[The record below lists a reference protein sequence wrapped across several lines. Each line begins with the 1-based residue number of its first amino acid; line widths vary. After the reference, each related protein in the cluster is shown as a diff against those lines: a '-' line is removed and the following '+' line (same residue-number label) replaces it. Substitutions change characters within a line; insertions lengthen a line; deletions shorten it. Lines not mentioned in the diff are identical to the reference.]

1 MDREM
6 GNIFQKLRLR
16 TRLTVAFLSL
26 AILIVLVYSA
36 ILNISFRNEMRR
48 QIRQELTDII
58 HLIALQL
65 DGDQLAAL
73 PDLPEA
79 DYEPLYQEILS
90 GITGMVEAVDERI
103 YIYTMRED
111 AQGNIVFMVSSDDV
125 EYDTGYAYEEPTT
138 LLENNFS
145 SMETV
150 IVEDEIY
157 TDEWGVWLSSYM
169 PVYRSDGTRA
179 GVLGID
185 IAAEEVMKRENRLLL
200 ISIILFAATLPFV
213 WLLALLFAGTISKP
227 VIKIVQYADA
237 IAAQEMTA
245 FTKAFRAMSEG
256 KLAIAL
262 KLPQQETL
270 AESEDEIGRL
280 AHSFNTILNR
290 LREAIE
296 AFQEML
302 VNLTH
307 LVIDLIQAG
316 KGLKVTSDDMARIS
330 ESTSTEARAI
340 QLAMTKLAQGSI
352 RQSSQLELTAG
363 ATVRIVNSSREV
375 ASRMQE
381 HTQSVENA
389 FNLTRQIDESIQSIA
404 QDIHDVSSNARQV
417 SGLAQVGV
425 ESSTKLF
432 EDMQNIRQQVMS
444 SSENI
449 RLMSDHSRRIGL
461 MVETIEDIS
470 AQTELLALNAA
481 IEAARAG
488 ESGRG
493 FAVVAS
499 EVRKLAENAAQ
510 ATREIRTLIKEI
522 GAAISGAENGI
533 GDSVRSVEIGIEQ
546 TDQSGKAMQNILY
559 EARTM
564 DERTRNVSVAVER
577 IEKASTQL
585 TEVVTSV
592 STVVSKI
599 AASVDGMV
607 LEAGQVDE
615 TVEEMTLVI
624 REGEVDTRTA
634 VESVKHLE
642 QQTEDMLTISHRL
655 DEIARQ
661 IQGLV
666 SQFKLEE

>member
-1 MDREM
+1 M